1 MHNGGI
7 VMDLENSRH
16 RRLLGKTG
24 IEVSTLCYGCGAA
37 YARDLISDEF
47 SSELF
52 KKAFDLGINFFDTG
66 HSYGKAEERIGLAL
80 KNNRSIN
87 RRDIVIS
94 TKFGTRLS
102 EEGKYIHDVSTE
114 WAKKSV
120 ELSLERMGIDYIDVL
135 YIHAPHEKDLTDE
148 PLLYFLDDLKSQGVI
163 RATGANT
170 FFSKIINKI
179 AEEHIFDV
187 VQLDFNIAKQER
199 EPEILNL
206 FNNQIAVCAGQAMAE
221 SVFLNELFKIRKKK
235 DLWYLARTLGR
246 RASRELFFEAQKYR
260 FLNNLNGLDGSQVAL
275 KYVID
280 TPGVSSA
287 AFGTCSIEHLE
298 KDVSALDINIPQQ
311 IREKIKNA

>member
-1 MHNGGI
+1 
-7 VMDLENSRH
+7 MDLENSKY
-16 RRLLGKTG
+16 RRLLGNTG

-47 SSELF
+47 SIELF
-52 KKAFDLGINFFDTG
+52 GKAIDLGINFFDTG

-80 KNNRSIN
+80 KNNCSIS
-87 RRDIVIS
+87 RQDIVIS

-102 EEGKYIHDVSTE
+102 EDGKYFHDVTTE

-120 ELSLERMGIDYIDVL
+120 DISLQRMGIDYIDVL

-170 FFSKIINKI
+170 FVSKIINRI

-206 FNNQIAVCAGQAMAE
+206 YNNGIGVCAGQAMAE
-221 SVFLNELFKIRKKK
+221 SVFLNDLFKIRKKK
-235 DLWYLARTLGR
+235 DFWYLARTIGR
-246 RASRELFFEAQKYR
+246 RASRELYLEAQKYR
-260 FLNNLNGLDGSQVAL
+260 FLNNISGLDGSQVAL

-298 KDVSALDINIPQQ
+298 KDVAALDIDIPQQ
-311 IREKIKNA
+311 ILERIRNA